1 MRLRPAPISAAL
13 LLAFAAVPPLAASDT
28 QGYLYGTVRT
38 KGGTTYEGRLRWGK
52 EEAFWTDHFNATK
65 EERPLTKEIPRRH
78 QGSDE
83 PMRVFG
89 VPIGIRW
96 SADGSR
102 QLVVRFGDLRSILP
116 EGGDGVTIVLKD
128 GEKMRLGGGSNDVG
142 ATVTVH
148 DATLGEVR
156 VPWEKIRRVDF
167 AAAPSALPD
176 APARLFGTVKTEA
189 GTFRGPVQ
197 WDKEECLATDVLD
210 GTAEDGKMRI
220 EMGRIR
226 AIAREGFRASRVF
239 LKDGREL
246 VLRGTNDVND
256 DNRGIFVDDE
266 RYGRV
271 LVSWKAF
278 ERVDFEDG
286 GSGPGYD
293 DFPPLGALRGSVR
306 TTGGRTHRGD
316 VVFDVDESRGWEM
329 LDGDRDGV
337 TYSIPFARVASVVP
351 DDGRR
356 AKVVLRGST
365 EEISLGKS
373 ADVTDRNAGVFV
385 LAGERKTYVPW
396 SEVARIDLEN

>member
-1 MRLRPAPISAAL
+1 MRLRPTPIAAAL
-13 LLAFAAVPPLAASDT
+13 LLTLAAGPRLEASDT
-28 QGYLYGTVRT
+28 KGYLYGTVRT

-65 EERPLTKEIPRRH
+65 EDRPLARQVPRRH
-78 QGSDE
+78 RTSDE
-83 PMRVFG
+83 PLRVFG
-89 VPIGIRW
+89 VPVGIRW
-96 SADGSR
+96 SEDASR
-102 QLVVRFGDLRSILP
+102 QLVVRFGDLKSVLP
-116 EGGDGVTIVLKD
+116 EGSDGVTIVLKD
-128 GEKMRLGGGSNDVG
+128 GEEMRLGGGSNDVG
-142 ATVTVH
+142 ASVTVH

-167 AAAPSALPD
+167 KAAPSALPG
-176 APARLFGTVKTEA
+176 APARLSGTVKTEA

-210 GTAEDGKMRI
+210 GTAEDGKMKI

-239 LKDGREL
+239 LRDGREV
-246 VLRGTNDVND
+246 VLRGTNDVNE

-278 ERVDFEDG
+278 ARVDFEDA

-293 DFPPLGALRGSVR
+293 DFPPLGALRGTLKTREGV
-306 TTGGRTHRGD
+306 THRGEI
-316 VVFDVDESRGWEM
+316 VFDVDESRGWEM

-337 TYSIPFARVASVVP
+337 TYSIPFARVASIAP
-351 DDGRR
+351 DGGRR
-356 AKVVLRGST
+356 SKVVLHGST
-365 EEISLGKS
+365 EEVFLEKS
-373 ADVTDRNAGVFV
+373 TDVTDRNAGVFV
-385 LAGERKTYVPW
+385 LSGERKTYVPW
-396 SEVARIDLEN
+396 SEVARIDFER